1 MFCIPKE
8 LVEQFKAKLKSGE
21 ITPEKLVDMTSKERH
36 QFLGETLGE
45 SNARSVNA
53 LFESKL
59 LLKNQ
64 QLGIINWAKK
74 IAGLKPEVLRDMISK
89 VNRMDKVLDPK
100 EMDAFLEDLASQRLG
115 FDVTFE
121 EAAQISHLAKDV
133 AEKKGKITEDMP
145 DGHPSRID
153 YGTSLVLFKD
163 FVGKLKLEAKEI
175 KTSELWKNPGEFFKR
190 AGSLFKSLK
199 ATADNSFFGRQ
210 GQKVF
215 YTNPTVWAKNFL
227 KSFGDIGKELLGIDA
242 TAPIKADVLS
252 RKNALDGNYER
263 MGLDIGIKGEEAF
276 PSSLPGRIPA
286 LGRLFKAS
294 ESAYNGAALRFRA
307 DLADI
312 AIETARHQ
320 GVDIMDK
327 TWAKEMGQQI
337 NSYTGRGSVSR
348 YLTAEGQAKANAL
361 LFSVKFLKAQ
371 FDVLLKPFDLRSS
384 PYVRK
389 QAAYKLAKILT
400 GVTAINA
407 LVSMLNNETPEF
419 DPRSTNFERP
429 RVPGT
434 ESHFDISGGIT
445 SLMTLG
451 SRVLWTKHDGEWG
464 HWMKNQNGKWTK
476 LNAGAFG
483 QQTGWDVLIDGLFS
497 NKLDPL
503 FALLRDDL
511 RGSTFEGE
519 PVNASTAITSLLAP
533 IPLMTSQKIKK
544 SEDAGKWLWLMLL
557 EEFGYSVSIPRPQ
570 KPKPLKF

>member
-1 MFCIPKE
+1 MFCIPQE

-21 ITPEKLVDMTSKERH
+21 ITPEKLSDMTSKERH
-36 QFLGETLGE
+36 DYLGSVLGEA
-45 SNARSVNA
+45 NAKSVNA

-89 VNRMDKVLDPK
+89 INRMTKVLEPK

-115 FDVTFE
+115 FDVTYA
-121 EAAQISHLAKDV
+121 EAAKITELAKDV
-133 AEKKGKITEDMP
+133 EGKKAKISEDMP
-145 DGHPSRID
+145 DGSPQRLD
-153 YGTSLVLFKD
+153 YGTALVLFKEY
-163 FVGKLKLEAKEI
+163 VGNLKLEATRI
-175 KTSELWKNPGEFFKR
+175 KTKDLWKNPDELFKR

-215 YTNPTVWAKNFL
+215 YTNPGIWAKNFL

-252 RKNALDGNYER
+252 RKNALSGDYER

-276 PSSLPGRIPA
+276 PSSLPGRVPG

-307 DLADI
+307 DLADK
-312 AIETARHQ
+312 ALEVAREQ
-320 GVDIMDK
+320 GINVMDK

-337 NSYTGRGSVSR
+337 NSYTGRGNVSK
-348 YLTAEGQAKANAL
+348 YLTAEGQARANAI
-361 LFSVKFLKAQ
+361 LFSVKFIKSQ
-371 FDVLLKPFDLRSS
+371 FDVLLKPFDPKSS

-389 QAAYKLAKILT
+389 QAAYKLAKVLA
-400 GVTAINA
+400 GVSAINV

-419 DPRSTNFERP
+419 DPRSTNFQRP
-429 RVPGT
+429 KVPGT
-434 ESHFDISGGIT
+434 ESRFDISGGLT

-464 HWMKNQNGKWTK
+464 HWMENQNGKWTK

-511 RGSTFEGE
+511 RGSNFEGD
-519 PVNASTAITSLLAP
+519 PITASTALTSLLAP
-533 IPLMTSQKIKK
+533 IPLTVGRQISKSQ
-544 SEDAGKWLWLMLL
+544 DAGKLLWLMIL
-557 EEFGYSVSIPRPQ
+557 EEFGYSVSTPRPK
-570 KPKPLKF
+570 KPKPIKF